1 MKNPTHVRAGDQV
14 CFSSLFLRST
24 GGGATDPR
32 WFARGTIAE
41 IDANGIATVT
51 WKGAAVGENPL
62 RVSAFNLA
70 RVGSLAAAEPIHP
83 VTGESV
89 RF

>member
-1 MKNPTHVRAGDQV
+1 MKNPTHVRAGDAV
-14 CFSSLFLRST
+14 CFSALFLRST

-32 WFARGTIAE
+32 WFARGTIDA
-41 IDANGIATVT
+41 IDDGIATVS
-51 WKGAAVGENPL
+51 WKGGALVAAP

-70 RVGSLAAAEPIHP
+70 RVGSLAACEPIHP

-89 RF
+89 RV

>member
-1 MKNPTHVRAGDQV
+1 MKSPTHVRAGDAV

-41 IDANGIATVT
+41 IDEHGIATVS
-51 WKGAAVGENPL
+51 WKGGALVAAP

-70 RVGSLAAAEPIHP
+70 RVGSLAACEPIHP
-83 VTGESV
+83 VTGERV